1 MTAPPLSKRARD
13 VLSRFPAHLD
23 VERGGK
29 QFAHVVEALGG
40 TFEPMSSQLARIRK
54 AHRLDHAPALRD
66 LALIGALHGV
76 SEADLGMVHARAEQ
90 LLTLVSAV
98 SDSVDAGGEPLRN
111 AALAL
116 MDALDVAGG
125 DERLAMLA
133 PGAATGDPPDEQE
146 AARALVAAAAPLIG
160 FDAVLEATRR
170 RLRDICDEHA
180 NGNGTVR
187 AMLLSTLS
195 VLDVDADVA
204 YNAQV
209 KAALVAANRTSDLNL
224 GIHDDFFHSADHFWH
239 SSYVRPSAPLVVE
252 IGVALPDA
260 RVLMGDT
267 IALAVLAQRSGVT
280 SSAILA
286 RASALGVADAT
297 PATRVSLDVADDI
310 GAAEG
315 FQVQRVRRTT
325 LALTGGLARTALA
338 VKLGVS
344 DARLEATA
352 RALLAL
358 DTTADTVFS
367 PQQVAVIARKWG
379 YGVTLQP
386 PPQHE
391 VVGLEENPLQRER
404 HPSVECAHGAL
415 FTVRRRGFGR
425 QVLRLQVHGIEDYT
439 VGPMFVNRDEGRG
452 VVFNGSVAEGSQL
465 LVTEEGRVFL
475 DGADQTSLASSWNG
489 ACFAD
494 ALAPCKRDFVFDGR
508 GVKPT
513 RRARF
518 AVFVPAGSL
527 DREGVVPHS
536 PESLVMPGINIGETR
551 FAFFVQQGHLAH
563 RGTPPAR
570 DLLPTPRMF
579 IGFADQSTFASDTAP
594 GSPYAGDP
602 VAARLELSWL
612 EHEGYAVRVLIPS
625 RFAALDGDEP
635 GVLARVRAALER
647 VRPAGVEVR
656 VEYLDDRWTL
666 GEGTVT
672 APDTPMDDNPN
683 NLLRGG
689 TILWSEDEL

>member
-40 TFEPMSSQLARIRK
+40 AFDPMASQLARIRN

-66 LALIGALHGV
+66 LALLGALHGV
-76 SEADLGMVHARAEQ
+76 SDADLGMVYARAEQ
-90 LLTLVSAV
+90 LAELVSAV
-98 SDSVDAGGEPLRN
+98 SGAIEGGGEALRN
-111 AALAL
+111 AALRL

-125 DERLAMLA
+125 TERLAMLA
-133 PGAATGDPPDEQE
+133 PAGATGSPPDERA

-160 FDAVLEATRR
+160 FDAILEATRR

-187 AMLLSTLS
+187 ALLLATLS
-195 VLDVDADVA
+195 VLDVDADVPH
-204 YNAQV
+204 NAAV
-209 KAALVAANRTSDLNL
+209 KAGLIAAGRTSDLNL
-224 GIHDDFFHSADHFWH
+224 NIHDDFFHSADHFWH
-239 SSYVRPSAPLVVE
+239 SSFVRPSAPLVVE

-286 RASALGVADAT
+286 RATALGVPGAT
-297 PATRVSLDVADDI
+297 PATRVSLDMADDI

-315 FQVQRVRRTT
+315 FGVQRVRRAT
-325 LALTGGLARTALA
+325 LVLAGGLPRAALA

-344 DARLEATA
+344 DARLQATV
-352 RALLAL
+352 RALLAI
-358 DTTADTVFS
+358 DSTADTVLT
-367 PQQVAVIARKWG
+367 PQQVAVVARKWG

-386 PPQHE
+386 PPRHE

-404 HPSVECAHGAL
+404 HPALECAHGAL

-425 QVLRLQVHGIEDYT
+425 QVLRLQVHGISDHT

-452 VVFNGSVAEGSQL
+452 VVFNGSVPEGSQL
-465 LVTEEGRVFL
+465 MVTEEGRVFL
-475 DGADQTSLASSWNG
+475 DGADQTSMASSWNG

-494 ALAPCKRDFVFDGR
+494 AAARCKRDFVFDGR
-508 GVKPT
+508 GVSPA

-518 AVFVPAGSL
+518 AVFVPPGSL
-527 DREGVVPHS
+527 DREGTVPHA
-536 PESLVMPGINIGETR
+536 PQSLVMPGINIGETR
-551 FAFFVQQGHLAH
+551 FAFFVQQGHLSH

-570 DLLPTPRMF
+570 DLTPTPRMF
-579 IGFADQSTFASDTAP
+579 IGFADQSTFASELAP
-594 GSPYAGDP
+594 GSPNAGDP
-602 VAARLELSWL
+602 PAARLELSWL

-625 RFAALDGDEP
+625 RFSALDGDEP

-666 GEGTVT
+666 GQGTVT
-672 APDTPMDDNPN
+672 APDTPLDDNPN
-683 NLLRGG
+683 DLLQGG
-689 TILWSEDEL
+689 TLLWSEDDL